1 MKNEK
6 ILALKSLFEKNT
18 ILLMND
24 ICAIFKETTMRTI
37 IRYLNEIGYY
47 SSYNRNGMYYTI
59 TGIPKF
65 DSHGLWGYK
74 EALFSSYGSLKRT
87 ICVQTEKSNA
97 GMTNGDLAALL
108 QVDAKSIL
116 TALAAGGAVSRGKS
130 RGVYVY
136 YSTDPTRR
144 VEQESH
150 RAELDKAAALDALFN
165 PYDIVDVLSAYIKGI
180 KTPEQV
186 GAHLRHMRHS
196 ISNSVV
202 AAIFERYEL
211 EHDAGGKKTAF
222 KLAKYLA
229 DAIRALSE
237 SHAQWIERTVTG
249 AKFHTHKW
257 TAICTVCGTAM
268 VVEKTTPR
276 SISTMAMGKIVVM
289 EYVMVCPGKCVT
301 PNGTRYRERSPE
313 LSALV
318 ARGANYGYD
327 IEVFVGMQRF
337 MYNRQRLEIK
347 EMISLSAHLD
357 ISDGEISALEE
368 RYLVHLERLHTRNTE
383 ALKDAMLKDGGYPY
397 PALP

>member
-1 MKNEK
+1 
-6 ILALKSLFEKNT
+6 
-18 ILLMND
+18 
-24 ICAIFKETTMRTI
+24 
-37 IRYLNEIGYY
+37 
-47 SSYNRNGMYYTI
+47 
-59 TGIPKF
+59 
-65 DSHGLWGYK
+65 
-74 EALFSSYGSLKRT
+74 
-87 ICVQTEKSNA
+87 
-97 GMTNGDLAALL
+97 MT
-108 QVDAKSIL
+108 
-116 TALAAGGAVSRGKS
+116 
-130 RGVYVY
+130 
-136 YSTDPTRR
+136 P
-144 VEQESH
+144 
-150 RAELDKAAALDALFN
+150 AE
-165 PYDIVDVLSAYIKGI
+165 
-180 KTPEQV
+180 
-186 GAHLRHMRHS
+186 
-196 ISNSVV
+196 
-202 AAIFERYEL
+202 
-211 EHDAGGKKTAF
+211 KKTAF